1 MASVLSSV
9 RHTLQSALFQSALHL
24 LLPRLCTGCHSP
36 LLSGEKLLCLACD
49 LELPRTGFHADEDN
63 SAVARLAGRFPFV
76 RATAYLHFGEE
87 SLTQHLVHA
96 LKYKRR
102 AGVGVAL
109 GAALG
114 GELRDCNWADGI
126 DLIVPVPLHPK
137 KEAARGFN
145 QSTLIAEGLSDAL
158 HIPHEARSLRR
169 IRRTESQTRKT
180 RAERIENVAGAFAVR
195 HPQKLEGKHLLLVD
209 DVLTTGATIEACVQA
224 VLTVPGT
231 RVSVATIA
239 IAGG

>member
-9 RHTLQSALFQSALHL
+9 RHTLQSALHL
-24 LLPRLCTGCHSP
+24 LLPRLCAGCHSP
-36 LLSGEKLLCLACD
+36 LLSGETLLCLACD
-49 LELPRTGFHADEDN
+49 LELPRTGFHTDEGN
-63 SAVARLAGRFPFV
+63 SAAARLAGRFPFV
-76 RATAYLHFGEE
+76 RATAYLYFAEE

-109 GAALG
+109 GAAFG
-114 GELRDCNWADGI
+114 DELRDCNWADGI

-145 QSTLIAEGLSDAL
+145 QSALVAEGLSNAL
-158 HIPHEARSLRR
+158 HIPHEARALRR

-180 RAERIENVAGAFAVR
+180 RAERIENVVGAFAVR
-195 HPQKLEGKHLLLVD
+195 RPQKLEGKHLLVVD

-224 VLTVPGT
+224 VLKVPGT